1 MSGLSGFQLAW
12 IVGVFFF
19 AFVIRGMSGFGAGMI
34 AVPLL
39 AFVIPLQFAV
49 PLCSLL
55 VFVLFIILVIRDRR
69 QVVWDE
75 LKLLV
80 PPTIVGALAGLWLF
94 AILDNRMLVMMLG
107 TFLVLYAGYMLAVS
121 LLGLPQLRC
130 SQRWA
135 LPVGFFGSFFDTLF
149 GGGGGTL
156 VVIYINARGIGR
168 AGFRATVAALWF
180 TEMIARIGGYAWAGF
195 YDASTLLL
203 LAVLLP
209 LMWAGTVVGERLG
222 NRVEAETFAR
232 ILAVMLLASGV
243 SLLAK

>member
-55 VFVLFIILVIRDRR
+55 VFVLFVILVIRDRR

-135 LPVGFFGSFFDTLF
+135 LPAGFFGSFFDTLF

-195 YDASTLLL
+195 YDASTLWL
-203 LAVLLP
+203 LAALLP
-209 LMWAGTVVGERLG
+209 LMWAGTVVGERLS
-222 NRVEAETFAR
+222 NKVEAETVAR

>member
-12 IVGVFFF
+12 IAGVFFF

-39 AFVIPLQFAV
+39 AFVIPLQLAV

-55 VFVLFIILVIRDRR
+55 VFVLFVILVIRDRR

-94 AILDNRMLVMMLG
+94 AILDNRMLVLMLG

-209 LMWAGTVVGERLG
+209 LMWAGTVIGERLG

>member
-1 MSGLSGFQLAW
+1 MPELSYLQLAW
-12 IVGVFFF
+12 IAAVFFF
-19 AFVIRGMSGFGAGMI
+19 AFVVRGMSGFGAGMI

-39 AFVIPLQFAV
+39 AFVIPLQLAV

-55 VFVLFIILVIRDRR
+55 VFVLFVILVIRDRR
-69 QVVWDE
+69 EVVWAE
-75 LKLLV
+75 LRLLV

-121 LLGLPQLRC
+121 VLGLPQLRC

-195 YDASTLLL
+195 YNAQTLLL
-203 LAVLLP
+203 FVLLLP

-222 NRVEAETFAR
+222 NRVGSETFAR

>member
-1 MSGLSGFQLAW
+1 MFDLSWFQMAW
-12 IVGVFFF
+12 IATVFFL
-19 AFVIRGMSGFGAGMI
+19 AFVVRGMSGFGAGMI

-39 AFVIPLQFAV
+39 AFVIPLQLVV

-55 VFVLFIILVIRDRR
+55 VFVLFVILVIRDRR
-69 QVVWDE
+69 EVVWAE
-75 LKLLV
+75 LRLLV
-80 PPTIVGALAGLWLF
+80 PPTIIGALLGLWLF
-94 AILDNRMLVMMLG
+94 ARLDNRMLVIMLG
-107 TFLVLYAGYMLAVS
+107 AFLVCYSCYMLAVS
-121 LLGLPQLRC
+121 ALGLPQLRC

-180 TEMIARIGGYAWAGF
+180 TEMVVRIGGYAWAGF
-195 YDASTLLL
+195 YDRTALLL
-203 LAVLLP
+203 FAALLP

-222 NRVEAETFAR
+222 NRVNSETFSK
-232 ILAVMLLASGV
+232 ILAVMLLASGI

>member
-1 MSGLSGFQLAW
+1 MAGLTEFQLVCVA
-12 IVGVFFF
+12 GSLFL
-19 AFVIRGMSGFGAGMI
+19 AFVIRGMSGFGAGLI

-39 AFVIPLQFAV
+39 AFVIPLQLAV
-49 PLCSLL
+49 PLFSLL
-55 VFVLFIILVIRDRR
+55 IFVLFMILTIRDRHV
-69 QVVWDE
+69 VVWPE
-75 LKLLV
+75 LRLLV

-94 AILDNRMLVMMLG
+94 ASLDNRVLVALLG
-107 TFLVLYAGYMLAVS
+107 AFLACYACYMLAVS
-121 LLGLPQLRC
+121 MLGLPQLRC

-135 LPVGFFGSFFDTLF
+135 MPVGFFGSFFDTLF

-168 AGFRATVAALWF
+168 AEFRATVAALWF

-195 YDASTLLL
+195 YDATVLLL
-203 LAVLLP
+203 FVVLLP
-209 LMWAGTVVGERLG
+209 LMWLGTVVGERLG
-222 NRVEAETFAR
+222 NRVGSETFAR